1 MESKF
6 GEFLYVLRKEKGMTQ
21 MELADRLGITNKAVS
36 KWETGEAFPE
46 TGQLV
51 PLANILGV
59 SIDELLRGERNAAY
73 HYEEVKEPSITEAP
87 VKELKPMTKVE
98 AYTTA
103 GAIALILIGVLVL
116 ITLAFNDISYG
127 IYVSI
132 LIFMT
137 AVAVVLLVYTGLK
150 RSIRSAELSQEDIKK
165 GNKLGLLLSISI
177 GIIILS
183 ATIIVSMSAFN
194 VSEAV
199 YLPIFFAVLIAGVTS
214 IVLAGIQWDAFS
226 KTQKLP
232 SDEQPLTGKA
242 KRIEEAASGTIMLT
256 ATAIFLLL
264 GFLWNLWHP
273 AWVVFPVGGIL
284 CGIVSNIIRNVKNK

>member
-51 PLANILGV
+51 PLSNILGV
-59 SIDELLRGERNAAY
+59 SIDELLKGERNAAY
-73 HYEEVKEPSITEAP
+73 QYEEVKEPSIAEAP
-87 VKELKPMTKVE
+87 VKELKPMTKAE

-103 GAIALILIGVLVL
+103 GAIALILIGVMIL
-116 ITLAFNDISYG
+116 ITLALNNISYG

-137 AVAVVLLVYTGLK
+137 AIAVVLLVFTALK
-150 RSIRSAELSQEDIKK
+150 RKVRSAELSQEDIQK
-165 GNKLGLLLSISI
+165 GNKLGLLLSLGI

-183 ATIIVSMSAFN
+183 VIIIISMSAYN
-194 VSEAV
+194 VSEAI
-199 YLPIFFAVLIAGVTS
+199 YLPIFFAILILGITAV
-214 IVLAGIQWDAFS
+214 ILAGIQWEAFS
-226 KTQKLP
+226 KTQQLP
-232 SDEQPLTGKA
+232 EDEQPLTGKA